1 MSLINFFNLC
11 YILKNGQ
18 NFLFPTIYHT
28 QLYDY
33 KAKEPVLLGGTHS
46 QFSTDDGVTWLPLK
60 GAQEL
65 GDIGDIAES
74 VECTTID
81 DDRKVY
87 CGGLKDSA
95 EKELTIYY
103 YDDDA
108 DQQALIAAA
117 EAQQTVR
124 IRHQWP
130 NGTRAT
136 YDLKLLGY
144 QIMSGSADS
153 FMQLKV
159 SGRQAS
165 DVAWS
170 NADAAEQTQT
180 DEQEGE

>member
-1 MSLINFFNLC
+1 M
-11 YILKNGQ
+11 
-18 NFLFPTIYHT
+18 
-28 QLYDY
+28 
-33 KAKEPVLLGGTHS
+33 
-46 QFSTDDGVTWLPLK
+46 
-60 GAQEL
+60 
-65 GDIGDIAES
+65 
-74 VECTTID
+74 ECTTID

-108 DQQALIAAA
+108 DQKALIAAA
-117 EAQQTVR
+117 EAQETVR

-144 QIMSGSADS
+144 QIMSGSADG

-165 DVAWS
+165 DVVWS
-170 NADAAEQTQT
+170 NAD
-180 DEQEGE
+180 DEQAQSNENEGD

>member
-1 MSLINFFNLC
+1 MA
-11 YILKNGQ
+11 K
-18 NFLFPTIYHT
+18 HT

-103 YDDDA
+103 YDDDGCEQSA
-108 DQQALIAAA
+108 VPRRQQSEL
-117 EAQQTVR
+117 
-124 IRHQWP
+124 
-130 NGTRAT
+130 
-136 YDLKLLGY
+136 
-144 QIMSGSADS
+144 SGQHHHRKS
-153 FMQLKV
+153 
-159 SGRQAS
+159 R
-165 DVAWS
+165 W
-170 NADAAEQTQT
+170 
-180 DEQEGE
+180 

>member
-1 MSLINFFNLC
+1 M
-11 YILKNGQ
+11 
-18 NFLFPTIYHT
+18 
-28 QLYDY
+28 
-33 KAKEPVLLGGTHS
+33 
-46 QFSTDDGVTWLPLK
+46 
-60 GAQEL
+60 
-65 GDIGDIAES
+65 
-74 VECTTID
+74 ECTTID

-103 YDDDA
+103 YDDDD

-144 QIMSGSADS
+144 QIMSGSADG

-165 DVAWS
+165 DVVWS

-180 DEQEGE
+180 TENEGE

>member
-1 MSLINFFNLC
+1 MA
-11 YILKNGQ
+11 K
-18 NFLFPTIYHT
+18 HT

-95 EKELTIYY
+95 EMNSPSTITMMTLTNR
-103 YDDDA
+103 
-108 DQQALIAAA
+108 LLLLPP
-117 EAQQTVR
+117 
-124 IRHQWP
+124 RHSRQF
-130 NGTRAT
+130 AFV
-136 YDLKLLGY
+136 
-144 QIMSGSADS
+144 I
-153 FMQLKV
+153 
-159 SGRQAS
+159 SGRTAP
-165 DVAWS
+165 
-170 NADAAEQTQT
+170 EPPMT
-180 DEQEGE
+180 